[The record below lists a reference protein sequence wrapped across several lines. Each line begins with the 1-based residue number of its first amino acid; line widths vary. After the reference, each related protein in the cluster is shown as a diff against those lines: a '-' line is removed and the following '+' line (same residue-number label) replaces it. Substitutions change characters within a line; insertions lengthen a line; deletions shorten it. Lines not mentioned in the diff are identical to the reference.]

1 MTSIYKKLPLSIIF
15 LVVSSCGGN
24 SSAINIPTIT
34 LVSPVSTVVT
44 AGSTLQLQA
53 TVGGSNNTTI
63 LWYVNSIPGGDSTVG
78 TISPQGLYTAPNI
91 PTSNGNVL
99 ISASPQVYPVIS
111 TSIQIGITFS
121 NVSMNGNYVFNMS
134 GTESGAPWVAA
145 GSFTANGD
153 GTISNGSED
162 INGPAGISTALPF
175 NGSYLINANGQG
187 IATFISAKGSVTM
200 AFTLNTQGQLVVMR
214 TDSGDVATGLFYPQL
229 STALKLTSLN
239 ASYVFSFAG
248 VDQSSKLQ
256 NAIGYFNTN
265 GSPNL
270 TNAQEDLNDGG
281 TTTNQSFN
289 GSYTIVGN
297 GRGTA
302 TFTDSTGTRTYGFYI
317 VSPTQLQ
324 FVEIDALG
332 YLSGTV
338 FQQQSVTPTTTLAGG
353 YVFDA
358 SGISAAA
365 AYAAAGGFYTNTTIY
380 GNISSGTDDINAAG
394 TAPTNPTLT
403 GSFTTGTDGRGTIT
417 LTGTSGTTNY
427 VYYFIS
433 PNSGFLLSTNSGI
446 NASGN
451 LYQQNGG
458 VSTAAL
464 IGSYTLIQSSPV
476 SVAPPS
482 ATVGVLNLNGAGA
495 IAGYQDNNINGT
507 SSGQLSVT
515 GIDTVTGVANGTS
528 TRGVATLTNSAGTI
542 TNYAFYPISN
552 NAVIML
558 GDSGSLVVATL
569 VSQF

>member
-265 GSPNL
+265 GSSNL

-451 LYQQNGG
+451 LFQQNGG